1 MLAVYSAWSHF
12 LDGDEEPG
20 CIPLKQDMAEAV
32 AVDEAAGVGMGEW
45 CCWSKDACYHQDRKR
60 HMDRKGEPANPQL
73 CSWS

>member
-1 MLAVYSAWSHF
+1 
-12 LDGDEEPG
+12 
-20 CIPLKQDMAEAV
+20 MAEAV